1 MILMKTVNSFAL
13 SRLTDSD
20 LSRLLVECGMEQ
32 ARREEAR
39 KTRRK
44 TWIRDYHSAFLRH
57 PNAAYKVLGETVVV
71 SVYDRY
77 TGIHMSATTPRGKDK
92 FELSTGIAVAFA
104 KAMGERIPDFI

>member
-1 MILMKTVNSFAL
+1 MKTINSFSL
-13 SRLTDSD
+13 SKLTDAD
-20 LSRLLVECGMEQ
+20 LFKLAADCFAEQ
-32 ARREEAR
+32 ERREEAR
-39 KTRRK
+39 RTRRK

-77 TGIHMSATTPRGKDK
+77 TGIHMGATTPCGEDK

-104 KAMGERIPDFI
+104 KAMGERIPEFI